1 MESFFHLY
9 NQLRKQSYSS
19 HHHHS
24 HSQLNEKD
32 FKQAIMNTVWAQA
45 EKMIQFLFILLDT
58 LLSLLVRAPILNGHL
73 CKHSLRE
80 ISPLF
85 FSRISST

>member
-9 NQLRKQSYSS
+9 NQMRKQSFAT
-19 HHHHS
+19 HHHH

-45 EKMIQFLFILLDT
+45 EKLIQFLNILLDT
-58 LLSLLVRAPILNGHL
+58 LLSLLVRPPILNGHL
-73 CKHSLRE
+73 CNDSFMN
-80 ISPLF
+80 IF
-85 FSRISST
+85 